1 MGFSVF
7 INLHVEE
14 ILVFKLFRQQITTRE
29 GIQVF
34 WGFFCEIWSFLI
46 NFVLL
51 LLGFIWFGQFFKLIR
66 WKIIKQS
73 IWIYWAEWVRW
84 FSLAYCGL
92 FLPLLSFEI
101 FNVFLEF
108 FIVSKS
114 LRLIKI
120 CFALSLDILIKVLQ
134 AIFLG
139 GG

>member
-29 GIQVF
+29 RVQAF
-34 WGFFCEIWSFLI
+34 WRLFCEIWSFVI
-46 NFVLL
+46 NFILL

-73 IWIYWAEWVRW
+73 IWIYWAEWVSW

-92 FLPLLSFEI
+92 FLPFLSFEI

-108 FIVSKS
+108 FIVSKP

-120 CFALSLDILIKVLQ
+120 GFALSLDILIKVLQ
-134 AIFLG
+134 TVFLG